1 MIKAIFFDWF
11 NTLASYEPAREK
23 LHSQALKEYGFE
35 VSPDRV
41 LPAVLEGDEYF
52 FEENTNSPVAKR
64 DPEEQAEILM
74 RYQSIIVSKAGVK
87 ADRELVAKVMKK
99 VGELFKGTRWIL
111 FDDALP
117 ILKELKQQN
126 FIVGLLSNFDK
137 DMKPIFRELSLEPYL
152 DFAVTSKEVGA
163 DKPNPLIFQTALQRA
178 GVDASEAIHVG
189 DQYKIDVVG
198 ARGVGITPILID
210 RYNFRPEIND
220 CPRIRSLSELSD
232 YLKP

>member
-1 MIKAIFFDWF
+1 VIKAIFFDWF

-35 VSPDRV
+35 VSPDKV
-41 LPAVLEGDEYF
+41 LPAVLEGDAYF
-52 FEENTNSPVAKR
+52 FEENTNSPMAKR

>member
-1 MIKAIFFDWF
+1 MIKAVFFDWF
-11 NTLASYEPAREK
+11 NTLASYEPAREQ

-35 VSPDRV
+35 VSPDKV

-137 DMKPIFRELSLEPYL
+137 DIGIGFIF
-152 DFAVTSKEVGA
+152 
-163 DKPNPLIFQTALQRA
+163 
-178 GVDASEAIHVG
+178 
-189 DQYKIDVVG
+189 
-198 ARGVGITPILID
+198 
-210 RYNFRPEIND
+210 NFFLLNI
-220 CPRIRSLSELSD
+220 
-232 YLKP
+232 

>member
-41 LPAVLEGDEYF
+41 LPAVLEGDAYF
-52 FEENTNSPVAKR
+52 FEENTNSPMAKR

-74 RYQSIIVSKAGVK
+74 RYQSIIVSKVGFK
-87 ADRELVAKVMKK
+87 ADQELVAKVMKR
-99 VGELFKGTRWIL
+99 VGELFKGTRWAL

-117 ILKELKQQN
+117 TLKELKQQN

-163 DKPNPLIFQTALQRA
+163 DKPSPLIFQTALQRA

-198 ARGVGITPILID
+198 ARGAGITPILID
-210 RYNFRPEIND
+210 RYNFHPEITD
-220 CPRIRSLSELSD
+220 CPRIHSLSELSD
-232 YLKP
+232 YLRP

>member
-35 VSPDRV
+35 VSPDKV

>member
-1 MIKAIFFDWF
+1 VIKAIFFDWF

-35 VSPDRV
+35 ISPDRV
-41 LPAVLEGDEYF
+41 LPAVLEGDAYF
-52 FEENTNSPVAKR
+52 FEENTNSPMAKR

-87 ADRELVAKVMKK
+87 ADRELVAKIMKK
-99 VGELFKGTRWIL
+99 VGELFKGTRWTL

-117 ILKELKQQN
+117 TLKELKQQN

-137 DMKPIFRELSLEPYL
+137 DMNPLFHELNLEPYL

-178 GVDASEAIHVG
+178 GVDASEAIHIG

-210 RYNFRPEIND
+210 RYNFHPEIID